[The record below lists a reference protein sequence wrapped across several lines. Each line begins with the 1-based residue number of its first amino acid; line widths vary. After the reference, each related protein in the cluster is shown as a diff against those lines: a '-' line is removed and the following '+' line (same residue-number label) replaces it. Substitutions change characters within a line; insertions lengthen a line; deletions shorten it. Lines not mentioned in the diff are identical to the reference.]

1 MSKLFLKACGKQLQE
16 QCKEYAP
23 LGPGAVAVT
32 PAKNLKCKY
41 IFHVSL
47 PSHGSVGSERVRGIT
62 PRGILG
68 YGSYRFMNFLTVM
81 RGHYLHSAKYI
92 FIRNNIMVTSGMYTM
107 WAYAV
112 YLDFTVHMQL
122 QQP

>member
-47 PSHGSVGSERVRGIT
+47 PSHSSVGSERVRGIA
-62 PRGILG
+62 PQGILG
-68 YGSYRFMNFLTVM
+68 YGSYSDELFDSNEGTLATQC
-81 RGHYLHSAKYI
+81 I
-92 FIRNNIMVTSGMYTM
+92 INIMLTSGMYTM

-112 YLDFTVHMQL
+112 YLGFAVHMQL
-122 QQP
+122 LQP